1 MMTPIQTQY
10 NGYLFRSRIE
20 ARWAVFFDALDI
32 KYYYEHEGFNLP
44 NKGYYLPDFYLPE
57 MGVFI
62 EVKGEYPSIEER
74 LKALELAFET
84 GCLVCIV
91 FGGIPSPDEVFWQNN
106 LQSEKTNYML
116 TFPMVESSRC
126 YIPNS
131 KGIMH
136 NWGYN
141 DTFFISDNDG
151 SICISNDV
159 YWGVKNEDVS
169 GHKYRLQLPLDAF
182 KKARMARFE
191 TF

>member
-1 MMTPIQTQY
+1 MTPIQTQY

-91 FGGIPSPDEVFWQNN
+91 FGGIPSPDEYFWID
-106 LQSEKTNYML
+106 SGTEKRNYML
-116 TFPMVESSRC
+116 TFPDIVDTDHSL
-126 YIPNS
+126 IPNS
-131 KGIMH
+131 KKIGDV
-136 NWGYN
+136 WGYN
-141 DTFFISDNDG
+141 DTFFIDDDDARISIDND
-151 SICISNDV
+151 I
-159 YWGVKNEDVS
+159 YWGEKQENFTT
-169 GHKYRLQLPLDAF
+169 GRRYRKQIPFDAF